1 MADIKRQALQ
11 IHEEVAELFAEMDN
25 NEAGLMIKALCMY
38 HFHND
43 PEWLKEKSLR
53 LTFKLLRGRVDRD
66 AAAYADKCA
75 KNRDNIAKRWNG
87 EVKNDIRPNTTV
99 YERIPLDTK
108 NTNPKPN
115 PKVTIVTKEST
126 RARENFY
133 PEYLTG
139 ELLKEF
145 EEFLSVYEAT
155 YDKRPHPGQIAEILV
170 DLTRIPDER
179 RLESVKQSKKYAQ
192 KTIHDYTKFKKPN
205 GSGNREQ
212 EPRQQG
218 GFGI

>member
-99 YERIPLDTK
+99 Y
-108 NTNPKPN
+108 
-115 PKVTIVTKEST
+115 
-126 RARENFY
+126 
-133 PEYLTG
+133 
-139 ELLKEF
+139 
-145 EEFLSVYEAT
+145 
-155 YDKRPHPGQIAEILV
+155 
-170 DLTRIPDER
+170 
-179 RLESVKQSKKYAQ
+179 
-192 KTIHDYTKFKKPN
+192 
-205 GSGNREQ
+205 
-212 EPRQQG
+212 
-218 GFGI
+218 